1 MRLQRLCLPYISA
14 CRLNPRRAAPLG
26 RTVGGSYI
34 PSKIISRETQLESR
48 ALAWLASPQRLSTSA
63 TKLLNDLCN
72 LLNDCGL
79 QIGRANVVVRT
90 LHPQLEM
97 LIYVWRPTASERV
110 AIQSTERIVGRE
122 MHAMVGGE
130 VERFLVAHG
139 HGDEAMFRSSPFY
152 SVLTSKER
160 LRIPLRESQEEQPFP
175 IVKDLLKLGLTDY
188 VVFYLELPSPYSGCI
203 SFASSR
209 PGGFTEIELEA
220 LESLRPLLAMVLTHQ
235 VSQQASIAIL
245 STYIGKDPARQV
257 MEGNIRLG
265 DVHRL
270 KAVIG
275 FIDLKDFTQTSNS
288 LEGEVVVG
296 ILGTFFNEVHEAIKA
311 NHGEI
316 LKFMG
321 DGAMFVFPL
330 LEQTVEEAC
339 DAAISACALLK
350 QRIDAINLSA
360 TGPMLIGYG
369 VGLHLG
375 EVLYGNIGALERLD
389 FTVVGPAV
397 NLTARIEGLT
407 RTLNTRLVV
416 STDFAAQCPDLFTS
430 AGLFELKGFED
441 PIEAFIPKESLTTTN
456 TEPEDS

>member
-1 MRLQRLCLPYISA
+1 
-14 CRLNPRRAAPLG
+14 
-26 RTVGGSYI
+26 
-34 PSKIISRETQLESR
+34 LESR
-48 ALAWLASPQRLSTSA
+48 ALAWLASPKRLSTSA
-63 TKLLNDLCN
+63 TKLLSDLCN

-79 QIGRANVVVRT
+79 EIGRANVVVRT

-97 LIYVWRPTASERV
+97 LVYTWRPTASERI
-110 AIQSTERIVGRE
+110 AIQSTERIVGRQ
-122 MHAMVGGE
+122 MHSMVGGE

-152 SVLTSKER
+152 AVLTSKER
-160 LRIPLRESQEEQPFP
+160 LRIPLRRENSEGQPFP
-175 IVKDLLKLGLTDY
+175 IVNDLIELGLTDY
-188 VVFYLELPSPYSGCI
+188 VVLYLELPSPYSGCI

-209 PGGFTEIELEA
+209 PSGFTEIELEV
-220 LESLRPLLAMVLTHQ
+220 LEGLRPLLAMVLTHQ

-275 FIDLKDFTQTSNS
+275 FIDLKDFTQTSNTF
-288 LEGEVVVG
+288 EGEVLVEL
-296 ILGTFFNEVHEAIKA
+296 LGTFFNEVHEAVNA
-311 NHGEI
+311 HHGEI

-416 STDFAAQCPDLFTS
+416 STDFAAQRPDLFTS